1 MKTNERSELL
11 LGKEAL
17 ETLNDKTVLV
27 VGVGGVGSFCVE
39 ALARTGIGHLIL
51 IDKDCVEPSNINRQ
65 LVATLDTVNEVKV
78 DVLKK
83 RISTLN
89 PNCIVDTYACFYDQ
103 TKELLEELGYVC
115 EGRLL
120 NTVHYGVPQKRKR
133 VIILGVHKNVI
144 GSHKI
149 EEFFPTPT
157 TLDESQQVSVF
168 EAIADL
174 EHVIPNEFIEK
185 PSTTNRYLDQINK
198 Y

>member
-1 MKTNERSELL
+1 ISVINPK
-11 LGKEAL
+11 
-17 ETLNDKTVLV
+17 V
-27 VGVGGVGSFCVE
+27 VVMENVQGF
-39 ALARTGIGHLIL
+39 L
-51 IDKDCVEPSNINRQ
+51 
-65 LVATLDTVNEVKV
+65 TLDKGN
-78 DVLKK
+78 
-83 RISTLN
+83 
-89 PNCIVDTYACFYDQ
+89 FYDQ

-157 TLDESQQVSVF
+157 TLDESQQVSAF